1 MDSTTC
7 WDDVDQELWLL
18 SMVGGCK
25 NEFHSSYSVFKNYR
39 PSVNKCYN
47 FNFKGICE
55 RKPCNYKHVCFKCS
69 GNHPVFVC
77 TPGKFSNSIVA
88 PTMARTL
95 NVQNF
100 EFQHNFRHIIP
111 GQSSTRF
118 HGQGGPRYMGPR

>member
-77 TPGKFSNSIVA
+77 TPG
-88 PTMARTL
+88 M
-95 NVQNF
+95 
-100 EFQHNFRHIIP
+100 
-111 GQSSTRF
+111 
-118 HGQGGPRYMGPR
+118 GQGNSVTQVLRPRWHEH